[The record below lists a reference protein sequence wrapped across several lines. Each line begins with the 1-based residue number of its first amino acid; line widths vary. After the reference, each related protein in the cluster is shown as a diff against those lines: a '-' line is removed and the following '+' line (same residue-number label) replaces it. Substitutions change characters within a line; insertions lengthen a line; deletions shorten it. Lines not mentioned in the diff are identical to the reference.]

1 MITFLASSGFRAARA
16 LLLFVLG
23 GCNLMNQ
30 IPKGGPPPAP
40 PELVQVVRFPT
51 TDNLTLEGWFLPGA
65 KEIANPGSHQ
75 PAVLFCHGVQDSADS
90 NMADFIKRAGYTV
103 FSFDYRGFGNSSKA
117 DLTAETLAE
126 DSWAAFEYLRSRPD
140 VDPDRIAVYGHSL
153 GAALALSVGAH
164 AFRENIPVACVVS
177 ASAFSTYRRA
187 MNDFFPVGGFI
198 LGGSDTPDPE
208 DWAAQLGNI
217 PLLITHGKDD
227 DILPVYHAQRI
238 ASAAKDAGVPTEV
251 VIASSGGHIIAYI
264 FHSKLPNAILDFLA
278 RHIGPPVDAP
288 GGADTSPAPT
298 AP

>member
-1 MITFLASSGFRAARA
+1 MVTVLASSFIRVLMF
-16 LLLFVLG
+16 LLVTLLG

-40 PELVQVVRFPT
+40 PELVQVVPFPT

-65 KEIANPGSHQ
+65 SLLANPGTRQ

-103 FSFDYRGFGNSSKA
+103 FSFDYRGFGNSSQA
-117 DLTAETLAE
+117 DLTAEALAE

-140 VDPDRIAVYGHSL
+140 VDPDRIAIYGHSL
-153 GAALALSVGAH
+153 GASMALGVGAR

-187 MNDFFPVGGFI
+187 MNDFFPVGGFLI
-198 LGGSDTPDPE
+198 GGTDAPDPE
-208 DWAAQLGNI
+208 EWASQLGNI

-251 VIASSGGHIIAYI
+251 VTSNSGGHIIAYV
-264 FHSKLPNAILDFLA
+264 FHTELPKAILAFLA
-278 RHIGPPVDAP
+278 RHIGPPIP
-288 GGADTSPAPT
+288 TSDP
-298 AP
+298 